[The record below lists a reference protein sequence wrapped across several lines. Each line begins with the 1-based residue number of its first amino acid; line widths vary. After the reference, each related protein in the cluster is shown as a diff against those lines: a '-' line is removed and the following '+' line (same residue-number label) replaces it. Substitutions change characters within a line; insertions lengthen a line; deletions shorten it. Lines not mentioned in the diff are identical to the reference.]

1 MISSI
6 VIFVLA
12 FAALGLLLGFAATF
26 HVQPQHGITV
36 AASAGSNETSSSGGS
51 NNNNNGTSIAL
62 NDKVNVQV
70 QPAG

>member
-26 HVQPQHGITV
+26 HVQPQQHERAV
-36 AASAGSNETSSSGGS
+36 AADIGS
-51 NNNNNGTSIAL
+51 NNNNNGTSLTLGEKI
-62 NDKVNVQV
+62 NVQV

>member
-36 AASAGSNETSSSGGS
+36 AAGPGSNGTNSNSGVS
-51 NNNNNGTSIAL
+51 NNNNSTSIAL
-62 NDKVNVQV
+62 GDKVSVQV

>member
-1 MISSI
+1 MISTI

-26 HVQPQHGITV
+26 HVQPQHGSTV
-36 AASAGSNETSSSGGS
+36 AADTGSNTTGGNS
-51 NNNNNGTSIAL
+51 TSIAL